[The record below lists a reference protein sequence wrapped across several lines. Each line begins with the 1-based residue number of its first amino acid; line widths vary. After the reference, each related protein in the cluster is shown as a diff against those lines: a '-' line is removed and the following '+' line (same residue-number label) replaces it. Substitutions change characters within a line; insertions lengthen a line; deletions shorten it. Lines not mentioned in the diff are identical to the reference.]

1 MTQINFTPNEL
12 DWLLKRALDR
22 RSEIT
27 SSPTSPEVDDHAI
40 AFLTGIID
48 KIYASL
54 KEGTPTCPSKST
66 SPK

>member
-1 MTQINFTPNEL
+1 MTPIYFAPNEL

-27 SSPTSPEVDDHAI
+27 SNPTSPEVDGQAI

-54 KEGTPTCPSKST
+54 KEGTSSCPSKST
-66 SPK
+66 FQK